1 MTSSITLLLIPI
13 AGSAKE
19 RTFHKLP
26 R

>member
-13 AGSAKE
+13 PGSAKE